1 MRSAEIKRFS
11 DQSSVKFRRLA
22 GDRVQVTA
30 RFVYRRARYEVDGVI
45 DMEKR
50 RIEPFR
56 HRLSLGGQRVLDSAM
71 SIGQNVVRTDI
82 SFGNATQGARR
93 LLLRTEPLQ
102 RGALVTG
109 SADGA
114 EMVPVVSSGCSCRS
128 SASRKHPILVWNDD
142 GSARPISVRLKSSR
156 AAGDAEGLAEVAE
169 TTIARINDGGL
180 GGIISCIELA
190 LCLLLCGLEYIW
202 CVIVAGGGPAPD
214 IFIELCSV
222 VGGGCVTVCTIQNTF
237 PG

>member
-1 MRSAEIKRFS
+1 MRNAEIRRFS

-22 GDRVQVTA
+22 GDRVQVSA
-30 RFVYRRARYEVDGVI
+30 RFVYKKARYEVDGVI
-45 DMEKR
+45 DMQKR
-50 RIEPFR
+50 RVEPFR
-56 HRLSLGGQRVLDSAM
+56 HRLTLSGQHVLDSVM
-71 SIGQNVVRTDI
+71 SIGQNVVRTEV

-114 EMVPVVSSGCSCRS
+114 EMVPVISSGCSCRG
-128 SASRKHPILVWNDD
+128 KGTENHPILVWNDD
-142 GSARPISVRLKSSR
+142 GSARPISVRLKSGR
-156 AAGDAEGLAEVAE
+156 GVGDIEGLAQVAE

-180 GGIISCIELA
+180 GDIISCIEFA
-190 LCLLLCGLEYIW
+190 LCLLLCGLEYLW

-222 VGGGCVTVCTIQNTF
+222 VGGGCVTVCTIQHTF